1 MSYINQSYK
10 TTTKFSIEP
19 KNRTEQILFNRIR
32 DYQNGWTKINET
44 HREFRI
50 GVEINCNGEMS
61 KNVVNHQKTANEIMA
76 FIKKYNIQKFSLE
89 TVDTDH
95 EYSNK
100 IQIEKD
106 EYDELAKQIILKE

>member
-10 TTTKFSIEP
+10 TTSKYSIEP
-19 KNRTEQILFNRIR
+19 SNKTEQLLFNKIR
-32 DYQNGWTKINET
+32 DYKNGWTKINET

-50 GVEINCNGEMS
+50 GVEPNCNGEMS
-61 KNVVNHQKTANEIMA
+61 KNVGNHKKTADEIIA

-89 TVDTDH
+89 TVDNDY

-100 IQIEKD
+100 LQIENN
-106 EYDELAKQIILKE
+106 EYDELTKQILLRE

>member
-1 MSYINQSYK
+1 MSSVTQLYK
-10 TTTKFSIEP
+10 TTTKFSINP
-19 KNRTEQILFNRIR
+19 DNRTEQILFNRIR

-50 GVEINCNGEMS
+50 GVETNCNGEMS
-61 KNVVNHQKTANEIMA
+61 KNIVHHEKTANEIMA

-89 TVDTDH
+89 SVDTDY

-100 IQIEKD
+100 LQIENN
-106 EYDELAKQIILKE
+106 EYDKLAKQILLRE